1 MAGLDLLVKNAQIV
15 TPGGTHPGSIL
26 VSGGRIVGIE
36 ARDEGF
42 SADREIDARGRYVI
56 PGLVDPHS
64 HVGGKY
70 ALEQDFR
77 TETPGAAAGGVTTV
91 GLIHGSARATWD
103 YKEFVTEEDVTPWSE
118 AYPVAR
124 EIGEKTSVVDFFYL
138 PTITVWKQVEEIPRL
153 AEEFG
158 FCGYKFYA
166 NLKNP
171 ETTNVGEKWKQRMGN
186 PGTWDDG
193 LIYAA
198 FEQLGRIGP
207 AGIALVHNEN
217 QEVAAIFKRQLM
229 AKGRKDPQAWTERSP
244 GWLEAEHVIRYGK
257 FAREA
262 GVRFYVL
269 HLTSKEGVEAC
280 IQAKAEGADITV
292 ETCPHYLTLTCN
304 DPPGHLLKVNPP
316 IRYEED
322 NEALWR
328 GIREGVIT
336 CIGTDHVVS
345 SIHEKLERGDT
356 ADRQTDPK
364 EDIWSTGSGCVGWD
378 TLLPVMLSEGVHK
391 GRITIEKLVEI
402 CCQNTAKT
410 FGLFP
415 KKGAI
420 QIGADADLVILDSDK
435 TQTMRADMLHSHC
448 DFTWFEGREL
458 TGWPA
463 TTLIRGQVV
472 YDDGKVVGE
481 HGYGQAVARKA
492 DQELYP
498 VEGAA

>member
-1 MAGLDLLVKNAQIV
+1 MSDIDLLVKNANVVNSQ
-15 TPGGTHPGSIL
+15 GTFYGSIQ
-26 VSGGRIVGIE
+26 VRGGKIVGLTIGSDDST
-36 ARDEGF
+36 APRV
-42 SADREIDARGRYVI
+42 IDAGGRYVI

-91 GLIHGSARATWD
+91 GLIHGSARATWE
-103 YKEFVTEEDVTPWSE
+103 YKEFVTAEDVTPWSE
-118 AYPVAR
+118 AYPVAK

-138 PTITVWKQVEEIPRL
+138 PTINVWKQVEEIPRL
-153 AEEFG
+153 ATEFG

-186 PGTWDDG
+186 PGIWDDAM
-193 LIYAA
+193 IYAA
-198 FEQLGRIGP
+198 FDELGRIGP

-217 QEVAAIFKRQLM
+217 QEVASIFKRRLM
-229 AKGRKDPQAWTERSP
+229 AEGRKDTQAWTERSP
-244 GWLEAEHVIRYGK
+244 GWLEAEHVTRYAR

-262 GVRFYVL
+262 NVRFYVL
-269 HLTSKEGVEAC
+269 HLTSKEGLEAC
-280 IQAKAEGADITV
+280 IRARADGTRITV
-292 ETCPHYLTLTCN
+292 ETCPHYLALTCN
-304 DPPGHLLKVNPP
+304 DPPRNLLKVNPP
-316 IRYEED
+316 IRYPED

-356 ADRQTDPK
+356 ADRTTDPR
-364 EDIWSTGSGCVGWD
+364 EDIWATGSGCVGWD

-391 GRITIEKLVEI
+391 GRISLEKLVEI
-402 CCQNTAKT
+402 CCENTART

-420 QIGADADLVILDSDK
+420 QVGADADLVVLDFDK
-435 TQTMRADMLHSHC
+435 TQVMTASMLHSYC

-463 TTLIRGQVV
+463 TTLLRGEVV
-472 YDDGKVVGE
+472 YDNGEVVGQ
-481 HGYGQAVARKA
+481 HGYGRAVARKA
-492 DQELYP
+492 DRELYP
-498 VEGAA
+498 TDEK

>member
-1 MAGLDLLVKNAQIV
+1 MGQVDLVVKDARIV
-15 TPGGTHPGSIL
+15 TSGGTTPGHIY
-26 VSGGRIVGIE
+26 VDDGRIVGID
-36 ARDEGF
+36 ARSDLAAAE
-42 SADREIDARGRYVI
+42 RTIDAGGRYVI

-103 YKEFVTEEDVTPWSE
+103 YKEFVTADDVTPWSE
-118 AYPVAR
+118 AYPVAK

-138 PTITVWKQVEEIPRL
+138 PTINVWKQVEEIPRL
-153 AEEFG
+153 AEELG

-186 PGTWDDG
+186 PGVWDDAM
-193 LIYAA
+193 IYAA

-217 QEVAAIFKRQLM
+217 QEVGSIFKRHLIEQ
-229 AKGRKDPQAWTERSP
+229 GRKDTQAWTERSP
-244 GWLEAEHVIRYGK
+244 GWLEAEHVTRYAR

-262 GVRFYVL
+262 NVRFYVL
-269 HLTSKEGVEAC
+269 HLTSREGLQAC
-280 IQAKAEGADITV
+280 IEAKAAGTRITV

-304 DPPGHLLKVNPP
+304 DPPGNLLKVNPP
-316 IRYEED
+316 IRYTED

-328 GIREGVIT
+328 GIQEGIIT

-356 ADRQTDPK
+356 ADRTTDPR

-391 GRITIEKLVEI
+391 GRISIEKLVEI
-402 CCQNTAKT
+402 CCENTART

-420 QIGADADLVILDSDK
+420 QVGADADLVILDVDK
-435 TQTMRADMLHSHC
+435 TQTMTADLLHSYC
-448 DFTWFEGREL
+448 DFTWFEGRDF
-458 TGWPA
+458 TGWPD
-463 TTLIRGQVV
+463 TTLVRGEVV
-472 YDDGKVVGE
+472 YADGEVVGE
-481 HGYGQAVARKA
+481 QGYGRAVARRA
-492 DQELYP
+492 DRELYA
-498 VEGAA
+498 VFEE